1 MKKYLLLLLL
11 FSTTLLFA
19 EWSIVASYPIP
30 EGASG
35 LAFDGTY
42 LYCGIYG
49 ANGDE
54 VYRID
59 PNDGSYQLQFSNTNI
74 GDSFGMTWDGTNL
87 WTTDHVTSP
96 SVPATAY
103 ELDINS
109 GVILSQFNLPDH
121 YMSGIAYDNG
131 DFWVAT
137 YYPNPGTIYKV
148 DSAGNILQQFTPPD
162 EQPWDLCLEND
173 NLWMADYWGDTL
185 YKIDPTNGTLLES
198 HPSESSDP
206 AGIVWGGQFLWYCD
220 NGTGYDQDF
229 LYKVDLGGAGTPAIQ
244 LGFDQYDF
252 GNTIIGQPVSV
263 ELPVTNIG
271 TADLSIDAMN
281 FTLNDFYTDEV
292 LPIIITQGN
301 TENLTIYFEPSMWGP
316 FNCVL
321 TIESNDPVNPSEEV
335 NLSGYGI
342 EEDPQIVVS
351 PNSINY
357 GSIRMGAITG
367 RYIEISNQGSGSLE
381 ITTLDFDDTH
391 FFVDDSVVLP
401 IVVAPTQSYD
411 LRIWFSPDAATSFN
425 GIMSIYSNDPVT
437 PIYDVT
443 LSGVGDDSSFPIGQV
458 LWQYQINTGYDNS
471 PKAIA
476 PIPDISGDG
485 IDDVIICSEDNFV
498 RCFNGNASGSGDIL
512 WETEIYSGNIY
523 TQNSLNIIEDLDAD
537 GYDDVVV
544 GTTGG
549 DRAIRA
555 LSGKTGEFIWAYLTN
570 QFGSGGWVYQVDVTF
585 DYNNDGITDVLA
597 ATGGDGTPSGPQR
610 IFCIDGTNGIPIWD
624 FYAAGPKFSVIGIQ
638 DVNNDAIPDVLAG
651 ASNSYE
657 TDGLVFGIDGVNGTQ
672 IWEYTTSGSSVWALA
687 QVDDVNGDN
696 IDDVVAGDF
705 SGNYY
710 CFDATNGSVLWNGS
724 IGTCLILRFE
734 KLDDVNS
741 DGHPDIAIA
750 HSSIDNAVVIDGY
763 TGQNIWIHPVADQPW
778 CVDKINDISG
788 DGINDVIVG
797 TLFGSNFGYFLDGVD
812 GTELGSINVGSAV
825 DAIGAIPD
833 IANDNSWEMVV
844 GGRNGTVMCISG
856 GIVEIPQTGFIEGIV
871 TLNGGLGN
879 ITEVEITAGGVTV
892 NPDVNGYYSLELDAG
907 TYDVTASLTGY
918 QLFETTGIAVIA
930 NQITNLDI
938 TINFM
943 FPPQNLTAT
952 IIDYNSSI
960 LLEWELPSGTPEVL
974 SVPPRTK
981 RIENNRESRILLGY
995 KIYRNGVEIAEILDP
1010 NQLTY
1015 EDVGPFA
1022 PGDYSYA
1029 VSAIYVEGESE
1040 PASVVATV
1048 VLNSPENLA
1057 VMSSGSDVILTWEP
1071 PIMVRGLNE
1080 YKIYKDGILIGTT
1093 TDESYIDT
1101 NVPAGTYTYG
1111 VSALYDGDYESDPI
1125 EIIFEQVN
1133 SENTLIPVT
1142 TALIGNHPNPFNPE
1156 TNISFS
1162 LKEAG
1167 NVSLEIYNVKGE
1179 KVRTL
1184 INGHLDAAY
1193 YNILWNGKNDYAQN
1207 ISSGVYF
1214 YKFQTSDYSM
1224 IRKMILIK

>member
-1 MKKYLLLLLL
+1 MKKCILFLLL

-19 EWSIVASYPIP
+19 EWTIVASYPIP

-35 LAFDGTY
+35 LAYDGTY
-42 LYCGIYG
+42 LYCGMYG
-49 ANGDE
+49 QYGDQF
-54 VYRID
+54 YRID
-59 PNDGSYQLQFSNTNI
+59 PNDGSYQLQFSNPNI

-87 WTTDHVTSP
+87 WITDHVTSP
-96 SVPATAY
+96 SVPATAI
-103 ELDINS
+103 ELDISS
-109 GVILSQFNLPDH
+109 GVILSQFDLPAH

-131 DFWVAT
+131 DFWVAA
-137 YYPNPGTIYKV
+137 YYDPDGQIYKV
-148 DSAGNILQQFTPPD
+148 DNTGAILQQFPAPD
-162 EQPWDLCLEND
+162 AQPWDLCLEND
-173 NLWMADYWGDTL
+173 NLWMADYWGDAL
-185 YKIDPTNGTLLES
+185 YKIDPITGTLLET
-198 HPSESSDP
+198 HPSEGVDP
-206 AGIVWGGQFLWYCD
+206 AGIVWDGQYLWYCD
-220 NGTGYDQDF
+220 NGQGYDQDY
-229 LYKVDLGGAGTPAIQ
+229 LYKVDLGGTGTPEIQ

-252 GNTIIGQPVSV
+252 GNTIIGQPASV

-292 LPIIITQGN
+292 LPIIIPQGN
-301 TENLTIYFEPSMWGP
+301 TENLTIYFEPSTWGP
-316 FNCVL
+316 FTCAL
-321 TIESNDPVNPSEEV
+321 TIESNDPVNPAEEV

-351 PNSINY
+351 PNSLNY
-357 GSIRMGAITG
+357 GSIRVGAITG
-367 RYIEISNQGSGSLE
+367 RYIEISNQGSGTLE

-391 FFVDDSVVLP
+391 FFVDDTVELP
-401 IVVAPTQSYD
+401 IFVAPTQSYD
-411 LRIWFSPDAATSFN
+411 LRIWFSPDAAITYS
-425 GIMSIYSNDPVT
+425 GALDIHSNDPIQ
-437 PIYDVT
+437 PIYGVD
-443 LSGVGDDSSFPIGQV
+443 LNGSGNDSSFPIGQT
-458 LWQYQINTGYDNS
+458 LWQHQITTGYDNS

-498 RCFNGNASGSGDIL
+498 RCFNGNASVSGDIL

-523 TQNSLNIIEDLDAD
+523 TQNSLKIIEDIDSD
-537 GYDDVVV
+537 GYDDVIV

-549 DRAIRA
+549 NRAINA
-555 LSGKTGEFIWAYLTN
+555 LSGKTGQLIWTFYTSIYT
-570 QFGSGGWVYQVDVTF
+570 GTGGWVYEVDVSY
-585 DYNNDGITDVLA
+585 DYNNDGILDVLA
-597 ATGGDGTPSGPQR
+597 AAGSDAQR
-610 IFCIDGTNGIPIWD
+610 VMCMDGTNGNELWN
-624 FYAAGPKFSVIGIQ
+624 FYAAGPKFSCIGIE
-638 DVNNDAIPDVLAG
+638 DVTGDGIPDAIAG
-651 ASNSYE
+651 ASNSNE
-657 TDGLVFGIDGVNGTQ
+657 TDGKVFGIDGANGSQ
-672 IWEYTTSGSSVWALA
+672 LWEFTTGGSSVWALA
-687 QVDDVNGDN
+687 QVDDVNGDG
-696 IDDVVAGDF
+696 IEDVAAGDF

-710 CFDATNGSVLWNGS
+710 CFDASNGSVLWSGS

-734 KLDDVNS
+734 KLEDVNS

-763 TGQNIWIHPVADQPW
+763 TGSNIWIHPVADQPW
-778 CVDKINDISG
+778 VVDKIDDISG

-825 DAIGAIPD
+825 DAIGGIPD

-892 NPDVNGYYSLELDAG
+892 NPDLNGNYNLELDAG
-907 TYDVTASLTGY
+907 TYDITASLAGY
-918 QLFETTGIAVIA
+918 QLFEAFGIAVIA
-930 NQITNLDI
+930 GQITNLDI

-952 IIDYNSSI
+952 IINYNSSI
-960 LLEWELPSGTPEVL
+960 LLEWEQPAGTPEVL
-974 SVPPRTK
+974 SVHPRTK
-981 RIENNRESRILLGY
+981 RINNNRESRMLLGY
-995 KIYRNGVEIAEILDP
+995 KIYRDGTEIAEILDP

-1015 EDVGPFA
+1015 EDLGPFA
-1022 PGDYSYA
+1022 PSEYNYW
-1029 VSAIYVEGESE
+1029 VTVIYVEGESAIAE
-1040 PASVVATV
+1040 VVATV
-1048 VLNSPENLA
+1048 VLNPPENLA
-1057 VMSSGSDVILTWEP
+1057 AMSSGSDVILTWEP
-1071 PIMVRGLNE
+1071 PILVRGLSE
-1080 YKIYKDGILIGTT
+1080 YKIYKDDILIGTT
-1093 TDESYIDT
+1093 TDDFYIDT
-1101 NVPAGTYTYG
+1101 NVQAGTYTYG

-1142 TALIGNHPNPFNPE
+1142 TALIGNYPNPFNPE

-1162 LKEAG
+1162 LKDAG

-1193 YNILWNGKNDYAQN
+1193 HNIIWNGKNEYNQN
-1207 ISSGVYF
+1207 IASGVYF
-1214 YKFQTSDYSM
+1214 YKFKTSDYSK
-1224 IRKMILIK
+1224 IRKMLLIK

>member
-1 MKKYLLLLLL
+1 MKKFLLFLLL
-11 FSTTLLFA
+11 FSTTLLLA
-19 EWSIVASYPIP
+19 EWSIVATYPVP
-30 EGASG
+30 EGAAG

-49 ANGDE
+49 ANGDK

-59 PNDGSYQLQFSNTNI
+59 PNDGSYQLQFSNPNI

-87 WTTDHVTSP
+87 WITDHVTSS
-96 SVPATAY
+96 SVPATAI

-109 GVILSQFNLPDH
+109 GVILSTFDLPAH

-131 DFWVAT
+131 DFWVAA
-137 YYPNPGTIYKV
+137 YYEPDGHIYKV
-148 DSAGNILQQFTPPD
+148 DNTGAILQQFAAPD
-162 EQPWDLCLEND
+162 NQPWDLCLENE

-185 YKIDPTNGTLLES
+185 YKLDPTNGALLES
-198 HPSESSDP
+198 HPSEGVDP
-206 AGIVWGGQFLWYCD
+206 SGIVFDGQYMWYCD
-220 NGTGYDQDF
+220 NGQGYDQDF
-229 LYKVDLGGAGTPAIQ
+229 LYKVDLGGTGTPAIQ

-252 GNTIIGQPVSV
+252 GNTIIGQPASV
-263 ELPVTNIG
+263 ELPVTNLG

-292 LPIIITQGN
+292 LPIILPPGN
-301 TENLTIYFEPSMWGP
+301 SENLTIYFEPSTWGP
-316 FNCVL
+316 FSCVL
-321 TIESNDPVNPSEEV
+321 TVESNDPVNPAEEV

-351 PNSINY
+351 PNSLNY
-357 GSIRMGAITG
+357 GSIRLGAITG

-391 FFVDDSVVLP
+391 FFVDDTVELP
-401 IVVAPTQSYD
+401 IIVAPTQSYD
-411 LRIWFSPDAATSFN
+411 LRIWFSPDAATTYS
-425 GIMSIYSNDPVT
+425 GALDIHSNDPIT
-437 PIYDVT
+437 PIY
-443 LSGVGDDSSFPIGQV
+443 GVGLNGSGDDSNFPIGQV
-458 LWQYQINTGYDNS
+458 LWQHQINTGYDNS
-471 PKAIA
+471 PKAIV

-485 IDDVIICSEDNFV
+485 IDDVIICSEDHFV

-537 GYDDVVV
+537 GFDDVIV
-544 GTTGG
+544 GTTGA

-555 LSGKTGEFIWAYLTN
+555 ISGKTGEFIWTYFSN
-570 QFGSGGWVYQVDVTF
+570 QYGDGGWIYQVDTTF

-597 ATGGDGTPSGPQR
+597 ATGGDAER
-610 IFCIDGTNGIPIWD
+610 VFCIDGTNGSIIWN
-624 FYAAGPKFSVIGIQ
+624 FYTAGPKFSCIGIE
-638 DVNNDAIPDVLAG
+638 DVTSDGIPDAIGG

-657 TDGLVFGIDGVNGTQ
+657 TEGKVFGIDGANGTQ
-672 IWEYTTSGSSVWALA
+672 IWEYTTAGSSVWALA
-687 QVDDVNGDN
+687 QVDDINGDD

-710 CFDATNGSVLWNGS
+710 CFDATNGSVLWSGS

-734 KLDDVNS
+734 KLEDVNS

-763 TGQNIWIHPVADQPW
+763 TGANIWIHPVADQPW
-778 CVDKINDISG
+778 VVDKIADVSG

-812 GTELGSINVGSAV
+812 GTELGSISVGSAV
-825 DAIGAIPD
+825 DAIGGIPD

-856 GIVEIPQTGFIEGIV
+856 GIVQIPQTGFIEGIV
-871 TLNGGLGN
+871 TLNGGTGN
-879 ITEVEITAGGVTV
+879 ITDVEITAGGVTV
-892 NPDVNGYYSLELDAG
+892 NPDLNGNYSLELDAG

-918 QLFETTGIAVIA
+918 QLFEATGIAVIA
-930 NQITNLDI
+930 SQITNLDI
-938 TINFM
+938 TIDFM

-952 IIDYNSSI
+952 IIDYNSAI
-960 LLEWELPSGTPEVL
+960 LLEWELPSGNPEVL
-974 SVPPRTK
+974 NLHPRTK
-981 RIENNRESRILLGY
+981 RIDNNRESRMLLGY
-995 KIYRNGVEIAEILDP
+995 KIYRNGTAIAEILDP
-1010 NQLTY
+1010 NELTY
-1015 EDVGPFA
+1015 EELGPFA
-1022 PGDYSYA
+1022 PGDYNFS
-1029 VSAIYVEGESE
+1029 VTAIYVEGGSE
-1040 PASVVATV
+1040 PAEVIATV
-1048 VLNSPENLA
+1048 VLNPPENLA
-1057 VMSSGSDVILTWEP
+1057 ATSSAGDVILTWEP
-1071 PIMVRGLNE
+1071 PIMVRDLIE
-1080 YKIYKDGILIGTT
+1080 YNIYKDEVLIATT
-1093 TDESYIDT
+1093 PEDFYIDT
-1101 NVPAGTYTYG
+1101 NVPAGIYTYG
-1111 VSALYDGDYESDPI
+1111 VSALYDGGYESDPV

-1133 SENTLIPVT
+1133 TGNSLIPVT
-1142 TALIGNHPNPFNPE
+1142 TALIGNYPNPFNPE

-1162 LKEAG
+1162 LKEAE

-1193 YNILWNGKNDYAQN
+1193 HDIIWNGKNDYRQN
-1207 ISSGVYF
+1207 IASGIYF
-1214 YKFQTSDYSM
+1214 YKFQTSDYSK
-1224 IRKMILIK
+1224 IRKMILLK

>member
-1 MKKYLLLLLL
+1 MKKYLLFLLL

-19 EWSIVASYPIP
+19 EWSIVATYTIP
-30 EGASG
+30 EGAAG

-59 PNDGSYQLQFSNTNI
+59 PNDGSYLLQFSNPNI

-87 WTTDHVTSP
+87 WITDHVTSP
-96 SVPATAY
+96 SIPATAI

-109 GVILSQFNLPDH
+109 GAILSQFDLPAH

-131 DFWVAT
+131 DFWVAA
-137 YYPNPGTIYKV
+137 YYDPDGQIYKV
-148 DSAGNILQQFTPPD
+148 DNIGTILQQFPAPD
-162 EQPWDLCLEND
+162 NQPWDLCLENN

-198 HPSESSDP
+198 HSSEGVDP
-206 AGIVWGGQFLWYCD
+206 AGIVWDGQYLWYCD
-220 NGTGYDQDF
+220 NGSGGSDY
-229 LYKVDLGGAGTPAIQ
+229 LYKVDLGGAGTPSIQ
-244 LGFDQYDF
+244 LGFGQYDF
-252 GNTIIGQPVSV
+252 GNTIIGQPASI

-271 TADLSIDAMN
+271 TADLSIDAMT
-281 FTLNDFYTDEV
+281 FTLNDFYTDEL
-292 LPIIITQGN
+292 LPIILPPGN
-301 TENLTIYFEPSMWGP
+301 SENLTIYFEPSTWGP

-321 TIESNDPVNPSEEV
+321 TVESNDPVNPAEDV
-335 NLSGYGI
+335 ALSGYGI

-357 GSIRMGAITG
+357 GSIRVGAITG
-367 RYIEISNQGSGSLE
+367 RYIEISNQGSGTLE
-381 ITTLDFDDTH
+381 ITTLNFDDTH
-391 FFVDDSVVLP
+391 FFVDDTVELP
-401 IVVAPTQSYD
+401 IIVGPTESYD
-411 LRIWFSPDAATSFN
+411 LRIWFSPDAATTYS
-425 GIMSIYSNDPVT
+425 GALDIHSNDPIT
-437 PIYDVT
+437 PIY
-443 LSGVGDDSSFPIGQV
+443 GVGLNGSGNDSSFPIGQV

-512 WETEIYSGNIY
+512 WETDIYSGNIY

-555 LSGKTGEFIWAYLTN
+555 ISGKTGEFIWAYFSN
-570 QFGSGGWVYQVDVTF
+570 QYGDGGWIYQVDAIF

-597 ATGGDGTPSGPQR
+597 ATGGDGSPSGPQR

-624 FYAAGPKFSVIGIQ
+624 YYAAGPKFSVIGIQ
-638 DVNNDAIPDVLAG
+638 DVNNDGTPDVLAG
-651 ASNSYE
+651 ASNSNE
-657 TDGLVFGIDGVNGTQ
+657 TDGKVFGIDGANGSQ
-672 IWEYTTSGSSVWALA
+672 LWEFTTDGSSVWALS
-687 QVDDVNGDN
+687 QVDDVNGDG
-696 IDDVVAGDF
+696 IEDVVAGDF

-710 CFDATNGSVLWNGS
+710 CFDATNGSVLWSGS

-734 KLDDVNS
+734 KLEDVNS

-750 HSSIDNAVVIDGY
+750 HSSIDNAIVIDGY
-763 TGQNIWIHPVADQPW
+763 TGSNIWIHPVADQPW
-778 CVDKINDISG
+778 VVDKIADISG

-833 IANDNSWEMVV
+833 IADDGSWEMVV

-856 GIVEIPQTGFIEGIV
+856 GIVEIPQTGFIQGIV
-871 TLNGGLGN
+871 SLNGGLGN
-879 ITEVEITAGGVTV
+879 ITEVEIIAGGVTV
-892 NPDVNGYYSLELDAG
+892 NPDLNGNYSMELDAG
-907 TYDVTASLTGY
+907 TYDVTASLAGY
-918 QLFETTGIAVIA
+918 QLFEATGIAVIA
-930 NQITNLDI
+930 GQITNLDI

-943 FPPQNLTAT
+943 FPPQNLTY
-952 IIDYNSSI
+952 IIVDGYVI
-960 LLEWELPSGTPEVL
+960 LSWD
-974 SVPPRTK
+974 PPNTM
-981 RIENNRESRILLGY
+981 RILLGY
-995 KIYRNGVEIAEILDP
+995 IVYRDNTEIAYIDDP
-1010 NQLTY
+1010 TIITY
-1015 EDVGPFA
+1015 GGEL
-1022 PGDYSYA
+1022 A
-1029 VSAIYVEGESE
+1029 VNGTQYFVTAIYDDGESL
-1040 PASVVATV
+1040 PSNTV
-1048 VLNSPENLA
+1048 TI
-1057 VMSSGSDVILTWEP
+1057 VI
-1071 PIMVRGLNE
+1071 V
-1080 YKIYKDGILIGTT
+1080 
-1093 TDESYIDT
+1093 DT
-1101 NVPAGTYTYG
+1101 
-1111 VSALYDGDYESDPI
+1111 SDP
-1125 EIIFEQVN
+1125 
-1133 SENTLIPVT
+1133 TIPIKT
-1142 TALIGNHPNPFNPE
+1142 ELTGNYPNPFNPE

-1162 LKEAG
+1162 MKEG
-1167 NVSLEIYNVKGE
+1167 ENVSLEIYNVKGE

-1193 YNILWNGKNDYAQN
+1193 YNFIWNGKNDYGQN
-1207 ISSGVYF
+1207 IASGVYF
-1214 YKFQTSDYSM
+1214 YKFQTSDYSKT
-1224 IRKMILIK
+1224 RKMILIK